1 MTKFFN
7 LKYDEISISADYGEH
22 VNSCNYANGF
32 IYLIFNF
39 SEIFYYFL
47 AKFGIFKKKIYKIK

>member
-7 LKYDEISISADYGEH
+7 LRYNEIGITADYGKH
-22 VNSCNYANGF
+22 VNSCNYTNGL

-39 SEIFYYFL
+39 TEIFYYFL
-47 AKFGIFKKKIYKIK
+47 AKFNIFKKKIYIAK

>member
-7 LKYDEISISADYGEH
+7 LRYDEIGISADYGKH
-22 VNSCNYANGF
+22 VNSCNYINGL

-39 SEIFYYFL
+39 TEIFYYLL
-47 AKFGIFKKKIYKIK
+47 AKLNIFKKEIYKSK